1 LTVARP
7 ALPLLLLACLLGAVP
22 APASAGGAED
32 IVQALLPRPAA
43 ATRSIAG
50 NRGIAIEGGDEKE
63 EPPSIDLAIP
73 FEYDQSALSMSDAQ
87 IIVDT
92 LGKAL
97 KDPRLAG
104 QRFSIIGHTDA
115 RGGDAYNLALSQRR
129 AEAVRARLVQFHG
142 VDASRLV
149 AEGHGM
155 RELKDPARPESGINR
170 RVQVKLL
177 AAAGG

>member
-1 LTVARP
+1 MARP
-7 ALPLLLLACLLGAVP
+7 LLVLLLMAALLGGSP
-22 APASAGGAED
+22 TPASAGGAED
-32 IVQALLPRPAA
+32 IVRALLPRPAA

-50 NRGIAIEGGDEKE
+50 NRGIAIEGGDTQE
-63 EPPSIDLAIP
+63 EPPSIDLTVP

-104 QRFSIIGHTDA
+104 QRFSIIGHTDG

-142 VDASRLV
+142 VDASRVV
-149 AEGHGM
+149 AEGRGL

-177 AAAGG
+177 SAAGG

>member
-1 LTVARP
+1 VAR
-7 ALPLLLLACLLGAVP
+7 PLLLLLVLANVVVAGP
-22 APASAGGAED
+22 APAQAGGAED
-32 IVQALLPRPAA
+32 IVRALLPRPA

-50 NRGIAIEGGDEKE
+50 NRGIAVEGGDAAE
-63 EPPSIDLAIP
+63 EAPSIDLAIP

-87 IIVDT
+87 ILVDT

-104 QRFSIIGHTDA
+104 QRFSIVGHTDA
-115 RGGDAYNLALSQRR
+115 RGGDAYNLALSRRR

-142 VDASRLV
+142 VDAARLV

-155 RELKDPARPESGINR
+155 RELKDPAHPESGINR

-177 AAAGG
+177 VAAGG